1 MIKLDEWVKLQA
13 ALGRLRVVR
22 PKKGGALL
30 AGVAYCSLCEG
41 KMQGSSTE
49 SNEYANYRCRN
60 KYALLNGK
68 CVTGTSI
75 RAVAIDELVSLAVLE
90 VLKKKKNIQSA
101 GKRIRQSHAEAV
113 KLQKRLED
121 ELEDSRRIH
130 RGLREQYLSGGY
142 NYPGGESDYR
152 ADLARASKNLTEAS
166 AAVDELD
173 EVVEEPADLY
183 PWTTLSAIDVKW
195 AKATNE
201 EKNKVIRALVDRIEV
216 KPRSVAWKH
225 RGLDPDRVEI
235 IWRYAEPK

>member
-1 MIKLDEWVKLQA
+1 MRAFLLGARKKCDEYPY
-13 ALGRLRVVR
+13 G
-22 PKKGGALL
+22 
-30 AGVAYCSLCEG
+30 
-41 KMQGSSTE
+41 
-49 SNEYANYRCRN
+49 
-60 KYALLNGK
+60 
-68 CVTGTSI
+68 I
-75 RAVAIDELVSLAVLE
+75 
-90 VLKKKKNIQSA
+90 KKKKNIQSA

-166 AAVDELD
+166 AAVDDLD